1 MAVDGPFFMDIQTVR
16 FGSEVDC
23 RISRNNCR
31 FTIENTGNG
40 SDETGILAFLRW
52 ILMDFVL
59 FRPPVFSIVKR
70 QKLRGVR
77 EYSRQRRV
85 NTRD

>member
-23 RISRNNCR
+23 GISRNNCR

-40 SDETGILAFLRW
+40 SDETGILAF
-52 ILMDFVL
+52 
-59 FRPPVFSIVKR
+59 
-70 QKLRGVR
+70 
-77 EYSRQRRV
+77 
-85 NTRD
+85 